1 MGTFTNHGWSTSSD
15 EIPQPTSILLGRK
28 LRANSEQ
35 PSKQQKPVPV
45 KQPAAPERHK
55 TVKLFLAAL
64 FALRTSTEQ
73 FFHAWKSDRPGV
85 GEYVPERCRPGVF
98 TLRG

>member
-1 MGTFTNHGWSTSSD
+1 MLRLVSGAALLLSAYSTAMAATAVKPKSPRHGTIGRNSLMGTFTNHGWSTSSD

-45 KQPAAPERHK
+45 KQPAAPEK
-55 TVKLFLAAL
+55 A
-64 FALRTSTEQ
+64 
-73 FFHAWKSDRPGV
+73 
-85 GEYVPERCRPGVF
+85 
-98 TLRG
+98 

>member
-1 MGTFTNHGWSTSSD
+1 MLRLVSGAALLTECLLNSYGCRSREPKSPRHGTIGRNSLMGTFTNHGWSTSSD

-45 KQPAAPERHK
+45 KQPAAPEK
-55 TVKLFLAAL
+55 A
-64 FALRTSTEQ
+64 
-73 FFHAWKSDRPGV
+73 
-85 GEYVPERCRPGVF
+85 
-98 TLRG
+98 